1 MCGAQGERKGRTST
15 GGPAE
20 RLGLAGQR
28 LLSPPRHQQPLLTFQ
43 GTLQPEPAQ
52 DARFGFAMGALPD
65 LNQDGFADVAVGAP
79 LEDGHHGA
87 LYLYH
92 GTQNGVQPRPAQVGA
107 QMKQGHGGRK
117 GRGVCSLLVSA
128 AWT

>member
-1 MCGAQGERKGRTST
+1 MVS
-15 GGPAE
+15 
-20 RLGLAGQR
+20 L
-28 LLSPPRHQQPLLTFQ
+28 HQQALLTLQ
-43 GTLQPEPAQ
+43 GTLQPEPPQ

-92 GTQNGVQPRPAQVGA
+92 GTQSGLRPRPAQVRSV
-107 QMKQGHGGRK
+107 QIKQGRGWAEEEGGCTP
-117 GRGVCSLLVSA
+117 CSSMFP
-128 AWT
+128 